1 MPPSYELFQGGHSS
15 RELAKIRQKSGK
27 RSSSN
32 DAGRFCSHRLIGS
45 RNLTNSCRVRY
56 FTAKEL
62 VKPEAKDWWNLVKVI
77 CTQPFNSRVQYGVAF
92 VMLHL
97 VGGKKKDKP
106 LVPAAFQKQIQG
118 KVQKKEPP
126 KMLQLGMFKL
136 REEFPGSVEGSSA
149 GRSHDSLTTM
159 ARRKKPR
166 NRNQD
171 ALLYDKPNEKLEHK
185 LAEDCVRKHREKDAM
200 EEREQRRRPS
210 SRTFSLTNRTSEKK
224 NSARRDRTSDIKKPK
239 LDKDQ
244 DREEDEERKRKPVT
258 YKSLNNLFEKV
269 VLVISG
275 IQNPERA
282 NLRNQALAMGAK
294 YKSDWDSSCT
304 YEFDL
309 RLQKYPQ
316 VQPERSDSAG
326 EIVDEARRPE
336 LPEMATVKDQPIEL
350 SQEKLAVLKSLLKY
364 VSERN
369 KQRTEAAINDH
380 FEADLDPLE
389 ECW

>member
-1 MPPSYELFQGGHSS
+1 
-15 RELAKIRQKSGK
+15 
-27 RSSSN
+27 
-32 DAGRFCSHRLIGS
+32 
-45 RNLTNSCRVRY
+45 
-56 FTAKEL
+56 
-62 VKPEAKDWWNLVKVI
+62 
-77 CTQPFNSRVQYGVAF
+77 
-92 VMLHL
+92 
-97 VGGKKKDKP
+97 
-106 LVPAAFQKQIQG
+106 
-118 KVQKKEPP
+118 
-126 KMLQLGMFKL
+126 
-136 REEFPGSVEGSSA
+136 
-149 GRSHDSLTTM
+149 M

-210 SRTFSLTNRTSEKK
+210 SRTFSLTNRTSEK

-294 YKSDWDSSCT
+294 YKST
-304 YEFDL
+304 
-309 RLQKYPQ
+309 
-316 VQPERSDSAG
+316 
-326 EIVDEARRPE
+326 
-336 LPEMATVKDQPIEL
+336 ATVRSYARGESNGATHCASAFRGASSP
-350 SQEKLAVLKSLLKY
+350 
-364 VSERN
+364 
-369 KQRTEAAINDH
+369 
-380 FEADLDPLE
+380 
-389 ECW
+389 

>member
-1 MPPSYELFQGGHSS
+1 
-15 RELAKIRQKSGK
+15 
-27 RSSSN
+27 
-32 DAGRFCSHRLIGS
+32 
-45 RNLTNSCRVRY
+45 
-56 FTAKEL
+56 
-62 VKPEAKDWWNLVKVI
+62 
-77 CTQPFNSRVQYGVAF
+77 
-92 VMLHL
+92 
-97 VGGKKKDKP
+97 
-106 LVPAAFQKQIQG
+106 
-118 KVQKKEPP
+118 
-126 KMLQLGMFKL
+126 
-136 REEFPGSVEGSSA
+136 
-149 GRSHDSLTTM
+149 M

-171 ALLYDKPNEKLEHK
+171 ALLYDKPNEKLDHK
-185 LAEDCVRKHREKDAM
+185 LAEDCFKNIFFDEP
-200 EEREQRRRPS
+200 ETS
-210 SRTFSLTNRTSEKK
+210 SEKK

-316 VQPERSDSAG
+316 VQPGLRL
-326 EIVDEARRPE
+326 R
-336 LPEMATVKDQPIEL
+336 
-350 SQEKLAVLKSLLKY
+350 
-364 VSERN
+364 
-369 KQRTEAAINDH
+369 
-380 FEADLDPLE
+380 
-389 ECW
+389 